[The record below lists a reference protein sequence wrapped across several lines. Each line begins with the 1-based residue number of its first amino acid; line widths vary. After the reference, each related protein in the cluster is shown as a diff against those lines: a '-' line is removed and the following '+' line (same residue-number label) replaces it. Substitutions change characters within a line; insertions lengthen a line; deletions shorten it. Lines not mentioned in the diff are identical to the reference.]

1 MLIHFFRDETELVGE
16 NGQIYK
22 GRLEDQQ
29 YREVCSKISQ
39 KYLSLFFIPS
49 NLLFKEKTTIHRRKE
64 RKRLDETR
72 KKIKLLPH

>member
-39 KYLSLFFIPS
+39 KYLSLFLILS
-49 NLLFKEKTTIHRRKE
+49 NILFKEKTTIHRRKD